1 MDNLKKRKEE
11 SSQRF
16 FKVNVKRV
24 NVLPWIETLMANAMT
39 LSATVGVTVIKCHE
53 FSSGNRSNEQA
64 AVEVP
69 S

>member
-1 MDNLKKRKEE
+1 MDNLKKKRGKFSEVL
-11 SSQRF
+11 
-16 FKVNVKRV
+16 KVTVKRD

-53 FSSGNRSNEQA
+53 FSSGNRSIEQA

>member
-1 MDNLKKRKEE
+1 MLKRD
-11 SSQRF
+11 
-16 FKVNVKRV
+16 